1 MFVKNAWYIAAMAD
15 EVGRTLKQ
23 RWILDEPVVM
33 YRTADGKPVA
43 LYDVC
48 PHRSMPLSKGE
59 LLGDQ
64 LRCGYHGLV
73 FAPDGRCT
81 HIPAQTHIAPSWC
94 VKSYRLVEK
103 WRWLWI
109 WMGDPKS
116 ADESLI
122 PDFHWN
128 EDPDWIPTG
137 GHFEIGCHYQLLVD
151 NLLDLSHL
159 AFVHRTTIGTDAVA
173 ENPATVSRE
182 GNAVRIVRSM
192 PSCPAPPLYAKLIGY
207 SGEIDRSQDIVF
219 TPPSQVVITS
229 RSVPKGSNEADKILE
244 YRVLNGI
251 TPGTKSTCHHF
262 WAVSRNCVPD
272 PQVTK
277 LFHEGSVRAFS
288 EDVTVLE
295 TQQTMLDRMA
305 GRIAWMHYNA
315 DGGGNAARV
324 IVDKLLK
331 REAAGA
337 TERAAMS

>member
-1 MFVKNAWYIAAMAD
+1 MFVKNAWYIAAMSD
-15 EVGRTLKQ
+15 EVGRSLLQ

-33 YRTADGKPVA
+33 YRTEDGGPVA
-43 LYDVC
+43 LRDVC
-48 PHRSMPLSKGE
+48 PHRSMPLSMGE

-81 HIPAQTHIAPSWC
+81 HIPAQTHISERWC
-94 VKSYRLVEK
+94 VKSFPIVEK

-109 WMGDPKS
+109 WTGDPKA
-116 ADESLI
+116 ADETLI

-137 GHFEIGCHYQLLVD
+137 GHFEIKCHYQLLVD

-173 ENPATVSRE
+173 ENPATVTRE
-182 GNAVRIVRSM
+182 GDKVRIVRSM
-192 PSCPAPPLYAKLIGY
+192 PSCPAPPLYVKLRGY
-207 SGEIDRSQDIVF
+207 GGEINRSQDIVF
-219 TPPSQVVITS
+219 SPPSQVVITS
-229 RSVPKGSNEADKILE
+229 RSLPKGSNDPDMALE

-262 WAVSRNCVPD
+262 WAVSRNCVPS
-272 PQVTK
+272 PEVTR
-277 LFHEGSVRAFS
+277 LFHEGSVKAFT

-295 TQQTMLDRMA
+295 VQQTMLDRM
-305 GRIAWMHYNA
+305 GDRISWMHYNA

-324 IVDKLLK
+324 IVDKLLAH
-331 REAAGA
+331 EAAGA
-337 TERAAMS
+337 SEQTAVS